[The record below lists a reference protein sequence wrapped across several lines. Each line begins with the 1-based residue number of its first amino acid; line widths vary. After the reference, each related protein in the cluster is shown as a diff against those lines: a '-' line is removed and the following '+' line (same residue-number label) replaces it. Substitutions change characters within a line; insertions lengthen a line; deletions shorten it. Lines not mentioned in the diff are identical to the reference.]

1 MCREITECLIISIF
15 EMVILDLVN
24 EVKSL
29 NLFVVTIC
37 HDFLQHNESS
47 VNERK

>member
-1 MCREITECLIISIF
+1 MCREITEYLIISIF

-29 NLFVVTIC
+29 NLFFVTIF
-37 HDFLQHNESS
+37 HDFLQHNEST